1 MATIG
6 IDLGGT
12 KILAAVI
19 HHGEAHHVSKVATPT
34 TGADDVVAAIAQL
47 IDHLSKEHDV
57 DVHQVG
63 VGAPGPID
71 PADGVV
77 LHGPNLPGFAEP
89 VPLAEM
95 LAEALGSQV
104 EVRVGNDVNVAAL
117 GEWRHGAGK
126 GHDDLLALWW
136 GTGIG
141 GGLILDGALRDGPN
155 GTAGEIGHIT
165 YRADGRRCGCGRVG
179 HVEAYAGRAAMEAE
193 ARRRHD
199 GGETTKLV
207 EMAGADRMR
216 SKIFSKALAADD
228 YVAIDLLATAVD
240 AIGVGIASAV
250 TLVDVDLVIIGGG
263 LGSRLGQRWADR
275 IGAVVTAKVFANPD
289 VRVVSSALGDN
300 AGVIGAA
307 ELFAD

>member
-1 MATIG
+1 
-6 IDLGGT
+6 
-12 KILAAVI
+12 
-19 HHGEAHHVSKVATPT
+19 
-34 TGADDVVAAIAQL
+34 
-47 IDHLSKEHDV
+47 
-57 DVHQVG
+57 
-63 VGAPGPID
+63 
-71 PADGVV
+71 
-77 LHGPNLPGFAEP
+77 
-89 VPLAEM
+89 M

-155 GTAGEIGHIT
+155 GTAGEIGHTT

-240 AIGVGIASAV
+240 ALGVGIASAV

-289 VRVVSSALGDN
+289 VRVVTSALGDN